1 MKKIYLIKKKL
12 KDEQEKSLFRVSFT
26 VPGSS
31 IYQMNLVR
39 ATSTDEA
46 KEKFITHNTNKGRT
60 VEIIAVKPAFD
71 EDKKPGIPIID
82 KATSSDLTTKEPAK
96 KEVSVEVK
104 DAGISLDEQTA
115 TLSSIRA
122 DITGEY
128 NTITLYKQHI
138 LSFENLYKQTKDEK
152 YAQLVKIYNDIVE
165 EEQLHVGQLN
175 KAIEIMDPEETAI
188 VNKGIKEA
196 KKNIQDENVEK
207 TEKAI
212 DDRLS
217 PMTYK
222 KLQEFGYGPDDWK
235 DLTQEKANEIV
246 KSHTQK
252 SASGS
257 EKSSSTQ
264 TSTTTTKNNIIEPKN
279 VDESDKLET
288 FVKSQIASAEKPT
301 YSSQEYNTA
310 RFMLGSNYNN
320 TQKQLEKL
328 AQNKQINSFRELQ
341 DGYVVDDYTN
351 SGRVFQVVSYSGD
364 NSVIISGN
372 GVWDEQNKQ
381 ASINLDDP
389 SNTITVLPNHLL
401 GTYFAK
407 EGMPAPKQIAEL
419 SPEYAEE
426 YSKFF
431 AKDTNTS
438 IKSEVSDKNTIY
450 APIVDEA
457 TINIDDMSISRA
469 DALEK
474 CQNLGKK
481 FIQHFDKVY
490 KNPDSPSKH
499 HWLSEMQ
506 AWYQNIKDI
515 KLKGVDKPLLKQQ
528 LIDWFFTA
536 QTNASDYMINP
547 TYAENQAYEEFYLK
561 LLNGSDIYS
570 II

>member
-46 KEKFITHNTNKGRT
+46 KEKFITHNANKGRT

-82 KATSSDLTTKEPAK
+82 KATSSDLTANKPAK
-96 KEVSVEVK
+96 EEISAEIK

-115 TLSSIRA
+115 TLSNIRA

-175 KAIEIMDPEETAI
+175 KAIEIMDPEETAT

-207 TEKAI
+207 TEKTI

-246 KSHTQK
+246 KSHEQK

-264 TSTTTTKNNIIEPKN
+264 TNTTTKNNIIEPKN

-288 FVKSQIASAEKPT
+288 FIKSQIASAEKPT
-301 YSSQEYNTA
+301 YSTQEYNTA
-310 RFMLGSNYNN
+310 RFMLGGNYNN

-351 SGRVFQVVSYSGD
+351 SGKVFQVVSYSGD
-364 NSVIISGN
+364 NSAIISGK

-381 ASINLDDP
+381 GSINLDDP

-407 EGMPAPKQIAEL
+407 EGMPAPKQIVEV

-426 YSKFF
+426 YNKFF
-431 AKDTNTS
+431 AKNKDTS
-438 IKSEVSDKNTIY
+438 IKSEISDKNTIY

-457 TINIDDMSISRA
+457 TTAMNDMSISRA

-474 CQNLGKK
+474 CQNLGRK

-490 KNPDSPSKH
+490 KNPDSSSKH

-536 QTNASDYMINP
+536 QANASDYMINP
-547 TYAENQAYEEFYLK
+547 TYAEDQAYEEFYLK
-561 LLNGSDIYS
+561 LLNGQDIYN